1 MKLKP
6 SIAFEDMRG
15 SAGGFTASKNFS
27 RLYAKNRISPKN
39 PQTKGQQ
46 QVRGDLSSNS
56 RNWAALT
63 QAQREAWIEAAK
75 TQLGKSVMGEK
86 AKITGFN
93 YFIRIAQNLAVIGL
107 PYLETPP
114 TEMPEFPVF
123 ENNMIIPQT
132 AGGFYAAYEANTES
146 SASLH
151 MPLLPDGM
159 VWMLRISPAF
169 KESRQK
175 NPTAVRTYGQVPLT
189 VTYSSEDKLY
199 TYTFNGS
206 MAFNNRIPAGLA
218 DGRIQSE
225 LYILDTATGI
235 TSLRQVSIGTRTELM
250 NNWNNASIEDPTV
263 NQSTVVDGETGK
275 TTKTAAKTAV
285 NDPEGGEVEAEV
297 IRKTNGGRTVMREKK
312 Q

>member
-39 PQTKGQQ
+39 PQTAGQQ

-93 YFIRIAQNLAVIGL
+93 YFIRIAQNLATLNL
-107 PYLETPP
+107 PYLDMPP
-114 TEMPEFPVF
+114 TAMPEFPVF
-123 ENNMIIPQT
+123 ENNMKVPP
-132 AGGFYAAYEANTES
+132 ASDGFYGAYQAES
-146 SASLH
+146 EQSMSLH
-151 MPLLPDGM
+151 MPKLPEGM

-169 KESRQK
+169 KQSRQK
-175 NPTAVRTYGQVPLT
+175 NPTAVRTYGQVSFT
-189 VTYSSEDKLY
+189 VTYDAEEKMY
-199 TYTFNGS
+199 MYTFTENT
-206 MAFNNRIPAGLA
+206 NYNKKIPAGLNG
-218 DGRIQSE
+218 GRVQSE

-235 TSLRQVSIGTRTELM
+235 TSLRQVSVGTLAEL
-250 NNWNNASIEDPTV
+250 NANWENASVEDPEV
-263 NQSTVVDGETGK
+263 
-275 TTKTAAKTAV
+275 AAAAS
-285 NDPEGGEVEAEV
+285 VEIAPKKAT
-297 IRKTNGGRTVMREKK
+297 RK